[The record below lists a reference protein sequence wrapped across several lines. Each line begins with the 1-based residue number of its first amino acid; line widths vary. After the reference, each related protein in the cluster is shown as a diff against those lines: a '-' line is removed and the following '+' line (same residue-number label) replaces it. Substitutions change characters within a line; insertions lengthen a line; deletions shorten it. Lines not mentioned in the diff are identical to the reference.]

1 MKWSFR
7 KKNMS
12 LIDQLD
18 AGYAEIDKQYK
29 IDCKI
34 FDQETADK
42 LKECRE
48 AVLEGQI
55 IPMIEYRKTMD
66 NVNKNIKEA
75 KCKITFN

>member
-1 MKWSFR
+1 MKWLFR
-7 KKNMS
+7 KKTMT
-12 LIDQLD
+12 LIDKLN

-42 LKECRE
+42 LKESRE

-55 IPMIEYRKTMD
+55 IPMIEYRK
-66 NVNKNIKEA
+66 NIKEA
-75 KCKITFN
+75 KCKIISN